1 MVKSF
6 LGARGVREA
15 TESLKETIPA
25 LLRQRAQ
32 TTPEKVFLYF
42 RDLEVSYRQLDEI
55 TNRVANGLAALG
67 FQKGDKVCLLLPNCP
82 EFVSLFLGAPKLGVV
97 LVPLNVLLKAEEVQY
112 IVNNSDATAIVA
124 EARFWP
130 LIEAIRPGC
139 PNVKN
144 LVMVGEAERAGVIPF
159 SRLLA
164 APASDVKVEVNP
176 EDDMGIIYTS
186 GTTGKPKGVVLTQEN
201 YYVNSWQGVTV
212 SGMKSDERALCIL
225 PLFHVNGQ
233 VVTVLMPLQA
243 GASLILTEGFSPKT
257 FFENIARYR
266 ATTFSGV
273 PTVYSILLN
282 WPEADQ
288 YDLSSLRMCICGA
301 APMPVE
307 VFTQF
312 EEKFNAKIIEGY
324 GLSEGTCA
332 STINPVEGKRKVGS
346 IGLPFPGQDVR
357 IFDEHDRELPPGQV
371 GEIVIRGRNVMKGYY
386 KNPEATA
393 ETLRN
398 GWLHTGDLGYC
409 DEDGYFYIVGRKK
422 EMIIRGGVN
431 IYPKEIEEV
440 LYRHPK
446 VKEAAV
452 IGLPDKI
459 WGEEVGC
466 CLVLK
471 EGEQWNREDVIAY
484 CQEHLADFKCP
495 RQVFF
500 VDSFPKTATGKI
512 QKHLLAESVL
522 KP

>member
-1 MVKSF
+1 MTAPDV
-6 LGARGVREA
+6 L
-15 TESLKETIPA
+15 TETIPA
-25 LLRQRAQ
+25 LLRRRAQ
-32 TTPEKVFLYF
+32 SSPDKTFLYY
-42 RDLEVSYRQLDEI
+42 RDLEISYRQMDDI
-55 TNRVANGLAALG
+55 TTRVANGLAALG
-67 FQKGDKVCLLLPNCP
+67 VQKGDKVCLLLSNCP
-82 EFVSLFLGAPKLGVV
+82 EFIYLFLGAPKQGAV
-97 LVPLNVLLKAEEVQY
+97 LVPINVLLKAEEVQY
-112 IVNNSDATAIVA
+112 IVNHSDAAILVA
-124 EARFWP
+124 EAQFLP
-130 LIEAIRPGC
+130 LVEAIRPAC
-139 PNVKN
+139 PKLKQV
-144 LVMVGEAERAGVIPF
+144 VVVGETKQAGVIPF
-159 SRLLA
+159 AELLA
-164 APASDVKVEVNP
+164 ASAAEIQVEITP
-176 EDDMGIIYTS
+176 QDEMGIIYTS

-201 YYVNSWQGVTV
+201 YYANSWQGMMVA
-212 SGMKSDERALCIL
+212 GMTADERAMCIL

-243 GASLILTEGFSPKT
+243 GASVILTEGFSPKT
-257 FFENIARYR
+257 FFHNLTRYR

-282 WPEADQ
+282 LPDADQ
-288 YDLSSLRMCICGA
+288 YDLSSLRLCICGA

-312 EEKFNAKIIEGY
+312 EEKFKTRIVEGY

-332 STINPVEGKRKVGS
+332 STINPVEGKRKIGS
-346 IGLPFPGQDVR
+346 IGLPLPGQDVR

-393 ETLRN
+393 ETLRH

-409 DEDGYFYIVGRKK
+409 DEEGYFYIVGRKK

-446 VKEAAV
+446 VREAAV
-452 IGLPDKI
+452 VGLPDKI

-466 CLVLK
+466 FLILK
-471 EGEQWNREDVIAY
+471 EGQQWSQEEVVAY

-495 RQVFF
+495 RKVFF

-512 QKHLLAESVL
+512 QKHRLVEIATGQMS
-522 KP
+522 

>member
-1 MVKSF
+1 MR
-6 LGARGVREA
+6 ARE
-15 TESLKETIPA
+15 TLQETIPA
-25 LLRQRAQ
+25 LLRQRARS
-32 TTPEKVFLYF
+32 TPGKTFLYYHEV
-42 RDLEVSYRQLDEI
+42 EVSYSQLDDI
-55 TNRVANGLAALG
+55 TNRVAKGLTGLG
-67 FQKGDKVCLLLPNCP
+67 GRKGDKVCLLLPNCP
-82 EFVSLFLGAPKLGVV
+82 EFVYLFLGVPKSGAV
-97 LVPLNVLLKAEEVQY
+97 LVPINVLLKAEEVQY
-112 IVNNSDATAIVA
+112 IVNDSDATTIVA
-124 EARFWP
+124 EAQFLP
-130 LIEAIRPGC
+130 LIEAIRPAC
-139 PNVKN
+139 PKVKN
-144 LVMVGEAERAGVIPF
+144 IVVVGEAERAGVIPF
-159 SRLLA
+159 TQLLS
-164 APASDVKVEVNP
+164 APVSDVEAEVNP
-176 EDDMGIIYTS
+176 EDEMGIIYTS

-201 YYVNSWQGVTV
+201 YYANSWQGMMVA
-212 SGMKSDERALCIL
+212 GMTADERAMCIL

-243 GASLILTEGFSPKT
+243 GASLVLTEGFSPKT
-257 FFENIARYR
+257 FFANLARYR

-282 WPEADQ
+282 LPDADQ

-312 EEKFNAKIIEGY
+312 EAKFKARIVEGY

-332 STINPVEGKRKVGS
+332 STINPLEGQRKIGS

-357 IFDEHDRELPPGQV
+357 IFDDHDCELPAGQV

-393 ETLRN
+393 ETLRH

-422 EMIIRGGVN
+422 EMIIRGGAN

-440 LYRHPK
+440 LYQHPK
-446 VKEAAV
+446 VREAAV

-471 EGEQWNREDVIAY
+471 EGEQWSEEEVIAY
-484 CQEHLADFKCP
+484 CKEHLADFKCP
-495 RQVFF
+495 RKVFF

-512 QKHLLAESVL
+512 QKHLLSENVSC
-522 KP
+522 KT